1 MAESRHSAATSESG
15 ADILQS
21 RWFAVP
27 VGVIVAIA
35 GAALIALV
43 VAGFILGGYLDASG
57 TTWIPGVSWLS
68 HLPRPLRTAIEVVV
82 GVPVAFGAALYAIT
96 QLLEL
101 LMLITWPFR
110 RLVEA
115 VRSER

>member
-1 MAESRHSAATSESG
+1 MAESRPPPDTSESG
-15 ADILQS
+15 AGILQS

-35 GAALIALV
+35 GAALITLV

-57 TTWIPGVSWLS
+57 ATWIPGVSWLA
-68 HLPRPLRTAIEVVV
+68 HLPRPVRIAIEVVV
-82 GVPVAFGAALYAIT
+82 GAPVAFGVALYAIT
-96 QLLEL
+96 QLLEFV
-101 LMLITWPFR
+101 MLITWPFR
-110 RLVEA
+110 KLLEV